1 VRGSQQYENRAE
13 QEDEGEGETSG
24 YASDSGGNPNDR
36 NNDMWN
42 QHHQQRHHC
51 QDYWMSEN
59 QRDER
64 MFRRFN
70 RQAPWIPSN
79 R

>member
-1 VRGSQQYENRAE
+1 
-13 QEDEGEGETSG
+13 
-24 YASDSGGNPNDR
+24 
-36 NNDMWN
+36 
-42 QHHQQRHHC
+42 
-51 QDYWMSEN
+51 MSEN

-70 RQAPWIPSN
+70 KQMPWIPSN